1 MSRENVEIVRQP
13 VVIGA
18 QSRRRLEERL
28 AVRFPAALALV
39 SRLVLRLP
47 PRSRLRQALI
57 RRSVRSGF
65 EALNRGDYELPFAF
79 YDPEGELI
87 TPPQLVGLGFD
98 PLYHGRGQR
107 IAFQRKWI
115 AEWGEFRFEPKEIID
130 LGDRVLLVGR
140 IKGSGPSSGAA
151 FDDQWANLLTVSAG
165 RIVTERAFFD
175 HAEALEAAGLSE

>member
-1 MSRENVEIVRQP
+1 MSQENVEVVRQQ
-13 VVIGA
+13 VAIGTR
-18 QSRRRLEERL
+18 SRRRLDERL
-28 AVRFPAALALV
+28 AVRVPGALGLV

-47 PRSRLRQALI
+47 QHSRVRQALL
-57 RRSVRSGF
+57 RRSVQAGF

-98 PLYHGRGQR
+98 PLYHGREQR
-107 IAFQRKWI
+107 IAFQRRWI
-115 AEWGEFRFEPKEIID
+115 AEWGEFRFEPEEIID

-140 IKGSGPSSGAA
+140 IKGIGPSSGAA

-175 HAEALEAAGLSE
+175 HGQALEAAGLRE